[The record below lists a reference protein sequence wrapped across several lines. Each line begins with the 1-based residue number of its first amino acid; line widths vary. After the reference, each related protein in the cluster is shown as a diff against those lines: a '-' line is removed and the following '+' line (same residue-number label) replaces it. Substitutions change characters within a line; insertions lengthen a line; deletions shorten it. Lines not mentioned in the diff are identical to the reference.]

1 MTLQN
6 VIRLL
11 ILALLVLTLALC
23 SSDDSKDIPDKTIIG
38 RWIFVGF
45 ENQIRYEFTSDKL
58 YTIYSDG
65 NGVFP
70 TLEEFLQQNPN
81 ITGLDWYYEGDTV
94 VVDLNFGNF
103 SRQVPNFKCDN
114 NVIDWSQDE
123 NPIQSTY
130 FRDGYDITDCK

>member
-1 MTLQN
+1 MQN

-11 ILALLVLTLALC
+11 ILALLVNSLIQC
-23 SSDDSKDIPDKTIIG
+23 SSDDSKDIAVETIIG
-38 RWIFVGF
+38 RWIFVDF
-45 ENQIRYEFTSDKL
+45 EDQIRYEFTSDKL

-65 NGVFP
+65 KGVFP
-70 TLEEFLQQNPN
+70 TLEEFQQQNPN
-81 ITGLDWYYEGDTV
+81 ITGLDWYFEGDTL

-123 NPIQSTY
+123 SSFQSTY
-130 FRDGYDITDCK
+130 YREGHDILQCN